1 MAVENYEYVGTRFVR
16 DEYQHGVV
24 SLGMLNYE
32 IIIRERFFHT
42 AVTDIMLF

>member
-32 IIIRERFFHT
+32 IIIREIFHT
-42 AVTDIMLF
+42 AVTEIMLF